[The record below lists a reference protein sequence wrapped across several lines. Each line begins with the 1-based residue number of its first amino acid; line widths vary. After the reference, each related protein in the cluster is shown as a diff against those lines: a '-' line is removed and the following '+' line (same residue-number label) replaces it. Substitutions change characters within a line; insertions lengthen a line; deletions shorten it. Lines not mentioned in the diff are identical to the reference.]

1 MQKSGSGRRIGAFFL
16 DSLIFT
22 FGSSIILSIFE
33 DPTYTQQL
41 LEIENAFMNGS
52 IDFINLTIH
61 FRKISK
67 KKYEQQYSS
76 YKY

>member
-1 MQKSGSGRRIGAFFL
+1 MFLEKKIKGDVIMQKSGSGRRIGAFFL

-41 LEIENAFMNGS
+41 LEIERRN
-52 IDFINLTIH
+52 
-61 FRKISK
+61 KI
-67 KKYEQQYSS
+67 
-76 YKY
+76 